1 MKNKKRKSN
10 NKPQGSYKRQKPGR
24 YWIEDCAD
32 SFKTDAYDLMVLI
45 TRVELTDDHQE
56 DQKVTASTTA
66 STTTTEVTPKIEE
79 YALKPLVDVPQKG
92 EKDTRETT
100 LKLPK
105 KGEMTDDHHFENMK
119 DQKVTAIAATSAAT
133 TTKVTPKTEGCAPE
147 APKEVPQ
154 KGEEG
159 ASETTLLEL
168 PKMGETVKQVEK
180 DAVEEIPPES
190 SKAQNPPAKGNG
202 NLFVCIR
209 RDQSAKGAPA
219 KYYQDANLKML
230 PKGDCGDGIVNPHPK
245 AKVADKYWAQR
256 KRLFVKFDQG
266 IQLDR
271 EGWYSVTPEAIANH
285 IARRMVAG
293 AGNGMVVLDA
303 CAGVGGNAIAF
314 ARRPEVSL
322 VVCVDTDD
330 ARLRIAANNCS
341 VYDIPRDKVV
351 FVNADACQVL
361 ASYKN
366 GKRITDVESS
376 KAAATE
382 TEKKYA
388 YSSGIDLLPET
399 LDAVFLS
406 PPWGGS
412 DYESVGRRNYD
423 LSCIKLSESVDG
435 EDLLRLSAVAV
446 PEERM
451 NVAYFLPRNTNGV
464 RYSYSALK
472 TGFSGCLELEQN
484 VLNGKLKTITAYLG
498 ALPASTSTQGQ
509 LS

>member
-10 NKPQGSYKRQKPGR
+10 GKPQGSYKRQKPGR

-45 TRVELTDDHQE
+45 TRVELTDHHQE
-56 DQKVTASTTA
+56 DQKVTASTTT
-66 STTTTEVTPKIEE
+66 SETTTKVTPKAEVS
-79 YALKPLVDVPQKG
+79 ATKTLVEVPEKG
-92 EKDTRETT
+92 EEDAREAT
-100 LKLPK
+100 LELPK
-105 KGEMTDDHHFENMK
+105 KGEMTDGHHLENMK
-119 DQKVTAIAATSAAT
+119 DQKVTASATTSATAT
-133 TTKVTPKTEGCAPE
+133 GVTPTTEGF
-147 APKEVPQ
+147 APKTLVEVPQ
-154 KGEEG
+154 KGEED
-159 ASETTLLEL
+159 AREATQEL

-180 DAVEEIPPES
+180 DADEETAPES
-190 SKAQNPPAKGNG
+190 SKAQKLPAKGNG
-202 NLFVCIR
+202 NPFVCIR
-209 RDQSAKGAPA
+209 RDPSAKGAPA
-219 KYYQDANLKML
+219 KYYQDANFKLL
-230 PKGDCGDGIVNPHPK
+230 PRGDCGDGIVNPHPK
-245 AKVADKYWAQR
+245 AEVADKYWAQR
-256 KRLFVKFDQG
+256 KRLFVKYDQG

-303 CAGVGGNAIAF
+303 CAGVGGNVIAF

-341 VYDIPRDKVV
+341 VYGIPRDKVV

-366 GKRITDVESS
+366 GKRIADVESS
-376 KAAATE
+376 KTVEKE
-382 TEKKYA
+382 TEKEYA
-388 YSSGIDLLPET
+388 YSSGLDLLPET

-435 EDLLRLSAVAV
+435 EELLRLSAVAV

-498 ALPASTSTQGQ
+498 ALPASTSTQG
-509 LS
+509 LLA

>member
-1 MKNKKRKSN
+1 MKNKKRKN
-10 NKPQGSYKRQKPGR
+10 NEKSQGSYKRKNTGR

-32 SFKTDAYDLMVLI
+32 SFKTDAYDLMVWI
-45 TRVELTDDHQE
+45 TRVELTDHHQE
-56 DQKVTASTTA
+56 DLKVTASA
-66 STTTTEVTPKIEE
+66 SRSTTTEVTPKTE
-79 YALKPLVDVPQKG
+79 G
-92 EKDTRETT
+92 
-100 LKLPK
+100 
-105 KGEMTDDHHFENMK
+105 
-119 DQKVTAIAATSAAT
+119 SA
-133 TTKVTPKTEGCAPE
+133 PKTLV
-147 APKEVPQ
+147 EVPQ
-154 KGEEG
+154 KGEED
-159 ASETTLLEL
+159 A
-168 PKMGETVKQVEK
+168 PKPPVEVPQKGEVVEQVEK
-180 DAVEEIPPES
+180 DAVEEATPGS
-190 SKAQNPPAKGNG
+190 SKALKPSVKGNG
-202 NLFVCIR
+202 NPFVCIKR
-209 RDQSAKGAPA
+209 AESAKGAPA
-219 KYYQDANLKML
+219 KYYDEATFKRL

-245 AKVADKYWAQR
+245 AQVADKYWAQR

-293 AGNGMVVLDA
+293 NDNGMIVMDA

-322 VVCVDTDD
+322 VVCVDNDD

-341 VYDIPRDKVV
+341 VYGIPRDKVV
-351 FVNADACQVL
+351 FVHADVCQVL
-361 ASYKN
+361 ASYKD
-366 GKRITDVESS
+366 GKRIVDAESFKS
-376 KAAATE
+376 VATE
-382 TEKKYA
+382 TEKEYKY
-388 YSSGIDLLPET
+388 SGLDLLPET

-423 LSCIKLSESVDG
+423 LTCIKLSEAVDG
-435 EDLLRLSAVAV
+435 EELLRLAGIAV

-472 TGFSGCLELEQN
+472 AGFAGCLELEQN

-498 ALPASTSTQGQ
+498 AVPASSATHGLPS
-509 LS
+509 

>member
-1 MKNKKRKSN
+1 MKNKKRKN
-10 NKPQGSYKRQKPGR
+10 NDKPQGSHKRKNIGK

-32 SFKTDAYDLMVLI
+32 SFKTDAYDLMVWI

-56 DQKVTASTTA
+56 NLKVTASA
-66 STTTTEVTPKIEE
+66 SASASEVTPKIEGS
-79 YALKPLVDVPQKG
+79 APKTMG
-92 EKDTRETT
+92 EEDARETT
-100 LKLPK
+100 VELPK
-105 KGEMTDDHHFENMK
+105 KGESVE
-119 DQKVTAIAATSAAT
+119 
-133 TTKVTPKTEGCAPE
+133 
-147 APKEVPQ
+147 EV
-154 KGEEG
+154 K
-159 ASETTLLEL
+159 
-168 PKMGETVKQVEK
+168 K
-180 DAVEEIPPES
+180 DAAEEAAPGS
-190 SKAQNPPAKGNG
+190 SKAKKPPAKGNG
-202 NLFVCIR
+202 NPFVCIKR
-209 RDQSAKGAPA
+209 AESAKGPPA
-219 KYYQDANLKML
+219 KYYDEATFKRL
-230 PKGDCGDGIVNPHPK
+230 PNGDCGDGIVNPHPK
-245 AKVADKYWAQR
+245 AQVADKYWAQR
-256 KRLFVKFDQG
+256 KRLFVKYDQG

-293 AGNGMVVLDA
+293 NNGMVVLDA

-322 VVCVDTDD
+322 VVCVDNDD

-341 VYDIPRDKVV
+341 VYGIPRDKVV
-351 FVNADACQVL
+351 FVHTDVCEVL

-366 GKRITDVESS
+366 GKRIADAESS
-376 KAAATE
+376 KSVATG
-382 TEKKYA
+382 TEKE
-388 YSSGIDLLPET
+388 YSYSGLDLLPET

-423 LSCIKLSESVDG
+423 LSRIKLGEAVDG
-435 EDLLRLSAVAV
+435 EELLRLAAVAV

-472 TGFSGCLELEQN
+472 AGFAGCLDLEQN

-498 ALPASTSTQGQ
+498 AVPASTPTHELPS
-509 LS
+509 